1 MNNGDDSTT
10 GAAATT
16 PSSCYMDIN
25 LHLAWY
31 YSPGALRVEDIEP
44 VEVCGTS
51 LSAFTTAV
59 KPVTNVTFHLVNP
72 GTSLS
77 SIFLPR
83 FTAKLLKAPIANVI
97 FDGVSTGFKAAS
109 LVQPTTMTIM
119 NTATFGPISVSLSAF
134 ESVPALTF
142 LNVDPRLSII
152 DGAGR
157 NLSALSITADC
168 STRLNVN
175 NVPTT
180 PTNCLTTAPPPTLA
194 PTKKPTDSND
204 AKAPQPSASMV
215 VPSGASDAGASTGLI
230 VGLVL
235 AGVVVLGLVLV
246 YFWLRRK
253 RTQQASKDPEFSSY
267 YSEPPAT
274 PEAPAL
280 SAVVVEP
287 PSSSDIEAP
296 RKPTLLLKL
305 KARPELAPYWLESLE
320 GVAITPVYG
329 QTFTC
334 KLGSSTVALT
344 GLSYADATHD
354 DRAKFV
360 AAFREIADLSCDAI
374 TRVIGISL
382 TKFQMRLAIATE
394 YMDELS
400 VRSVLQKQTV
410 ELPRST
416 RLQMCD
422 DVTQGVWYLQTQTPR
437 GYAGVVDPL
446 RVLVNS
452 AHRCKLDAAALMA
465 PTYVFKK
472 YPGPSLGLGLA
483 PYAAPEVLRRDAN
496 LDRRAAD
503 MYALGV
509 LCAEILTRTR
519 PFDALYAAEG
529 FLGGDMR
536 LLRAATD
543 GTSMPAPFEV
553 ATLEAHTSVEG
564 VALLRRC
571 WNVRPS
577 QRPSIDEVAEY
588 FARDFD
594 DSSVTL

>member
-10 GAAATT
+10 GAATT
-16 PSSCYMDIN
+16 TTSSSCLNVGN
-25 LHLAWY
+25 LWWF
-31 YSPGALRVEDIEP
+31 YSPGALRVEDFEP
-44 VEVCGTS
+44 VEPCGTS
-51 LSAFTTAV
+51 LTKFTATFQ
-59 KPVTNVTFHLVNP
+59 PVTNVTFHLNTPSV
-72 GTSLS
+72 SFKSIS
-77 SIFLPR
+77 SMR
-83 FTAKLLKAPIANVI
+83 YTKLLKAPIANVI
-97 FDGVSTGFKAAS
+97 FDGVPSDFKYAS

-119 NTATFGPISVSLSAF
+119 NTAKFGPISVGLSTF
-134 ESVPALTF
+134 KPVPALIF
-142 LNVDPRLSII
+142 LNVDPRQLSIV
-152 DGAGR
+152 DGAR

-168 STRLNVN
+168 STRLIVN
-175 NVPTT
+175 NVPTI
-180 PTNCLTTAPPPTLA
+180 PTNCLTTAPPRTPA
-194 PTKKPTDSND
+194 ATKKPSVSND
-204 AKAPQPSASMV
+204 ATTPQPSASMV
-215 VPSGASDAGASTGLI
+215 VPSSASDAGASTGLI

-235 AGVVVLGLVLV
+235 ASIVVLGLALV
-246 YFWLRRK
+246 YVWLRRK
-253 RTQQASKDPEFSSY
+253 RRQRPSKDVEFSSY

-274 PEAPAL
+274 PAL

-287 PSSSDIEAP
+287 ANSDAP

-320 GVAITPVYG
+320 GVAISPVYG

-354 DRAKFV
+354 DRATFV

-382 TKFQMRLAIATE
+382 TKCQMRLAIATE
-394 YMDELS
+394 YMDEHS
-400 VRSVLQKQTV
+400 VRRVLQNQTLD
-410 ELPRST
+410 LPRST

-422 DVTQGVWYLQTQTPR
+422 DVTQGVWFLQTQTPR
-437 GYAGVVDPL
+437 G
-446 RVLVNS
+446 

-483 PYAAPEVLRRDAN
+483 PYASPEVLRRDAN
-496 LDRRAAD
+496 IDRRAAD
-503 MYALGV
+503 IFALGV
-509 LCAEILTRTR
+509 LCAEILTRQR
-519 PFDALYAAEG
+519 PYDALYAAEG

-536 LLRAATD
+536 LVHAASS
-543 GTSMPAPFEV
+543 GNAMPAPFEV

-564 VALLRRC
+564 VSLLRRC

-577 QRPSIDEVAEY
+577 QRPSIDEMAEY